1 MLAYKVDTY
10 LREGRL
16 KAVLGDFE
24 PAALPVHVLHREGRH
39 ASQKARTFI
48 DLAVERLR
56 ARLAALQQATST

>member
-1 MLAYKVDTY
+1 MLHYKVDHH

-24 PAALPVHVLHREGRH
+24 PPALPVHVLHREGRQ

-56 ARLAALQQATST
+56 ARLAEL

>member
-1 MLAYKVDTY
+1 
-10 LREGRL
+10 
-16 KAVLGDFE
+16 
-24 PAALPVHVLHREGRH
+24 VLHREGRH